1 MANLFYSSPKVSILQ
16 ATQCSD
22 TICSGP
28 ALKMARS
35 LCIVQIP
42 GSNRLHTQFH
52 DEYHNKGQII
62 TRMIQINKVLLL
74 QVAQF
79 WTGSNVFAAEIKL
92 SSESSSSICSHRRC
106 MLVVDSKPLQEHLNS
121 HRNSNL
127 QQDISLQRVGQNPTD
142 SGK

>member
-1 MANLFYSSPKVSILQ
+1 MRVYEKDKMKSLFFSKLNKNRFSILWSNIFLSEHRVSNLQ

-35 LCIVQIP
+35 LCIVQIS

-62 TRMIQINKVLLL
+62 TRMIQINKV
-74 QVAQF
+74 
-79 WTGSNVFAAEIKL
+79 IR
-92 SSESSSSICSHRRC
+92 SEER
-106 MLVVDSKPLQEHLNS
+106 
-121 HRNSNL
+121 
-127 QQDISLQRVGQNPTD
+127 RVGKD
-142 SGK
+142 C